1 MSLNELDLIN
11 LRLDA
16 TRDYPGT
23 LGKFAEGAQTTALE
37 KVRGYAEKWPQMYR
51 EGLGLLLYGDVGTGK
66 SHAAGCLADFL
77 LDRGIPVRM
86 TDAVG
91 LVSRLQADFGAAR
104 ESYLHWLLE
113 GDLLIL
119 DDLGAQRSTPFAR
132 ECVLDLINRR
142 MAIGKPMAI
151 TTNLS
156 LKAMQEAA
164 DLDERRI
171 YDRVRQVCVP
181 IRFSG
186 ESFRKGLAAENLK
199 KAAQI
204 LGS

>member
-11 LRLDA
+11 LRMDA
-16 TRDYPGT
+16 TRDYPGS
-23 LGKFAEGAQTTALE
+23 LGKFAEAAKTPALE

-51 EGLGLLLYGDVGTGK
+51 EGLGLLLYGDVGAGK
-66 SHAAGCLADFL
+66 SHAAGCLADAL
-77 LDRGIPVRM
+77 LSQGIPVRM

-91 LVSRLQADFGAAR
+91 LVSRLQADFGAGR
-104 ESYLHWLLE
+104 ESELRWLLE

-142 MAIGKPMAI
+142 MHTGKPLVT

-156 LKAMQEAA
+156 LKAMQEAQE
-164 DLDERRI
+164 LEERRI

-181 IRFSG
+181 ICFTG
-186 ESFRKGLAAENLK
+186 ESFRKSLAAENLK

-204 LGS
+204 LDS